1 MNANLPFIPDTVT
14 VHLGAP
20 DTNAPN
26 VTVPFT
32 EYITNV
38 ASSEIYPTWPEEAI
52 RANIYAQISFV
63 LNRIYTEFY
72 RSRGYDFD
80 ITNSTA
86 FDQSFVNGRDYF
98 ENIERIVSE
107 IFNSYIVRQ
116 GNVEP
121 LFAQYCDGERVR
133 CDGLSQWGSVTLAND
148 GYTPYEILQY
158 YYGDDINIVNNA
170 PIMNITE
177 TAPVRPLRLGS
188 GGDEVRRLQI
198 RLNRISD
205 NYPSIPKI
213 ALPDG
218 VFSFDTEDAVKR
230 FQEIF
235 GLTPDGVVGNAT
247 WYKVLFIYNAVKRL
261 NELNSEGITLSEVTD
276 QFSEA
281 TRLGDTGDN
290 VRNIQYLLAYLAQF
304 YDRIPPISLD
314 GIYGEATENAVKAF
328 QSLFELDVTG
338 EVDLKTWDA
347 LYRTYQGF
355 ISTIPFKYIDG
366 RIYPYPGVP
375 LRLGSESEVVRLLQE
390 YLNYIAQ
397 YYPQIPSVSPTGY
410 FGSRTQEAVIAFQR
424 LQGLTPN
431 GTVGANTWNEISS
444 LYSDLY
450 LGSRLGEGQYPG
462 YDVSAQGDE

>member
-1 MNANLPFIPDTVT
+1 MNANIPFIPENIT

-20 DTNAPN
+20 NQSAPN
-26 VTVPFT
+26 VTVPFID
-32 EYITNV
+32 YITNV

-52 RANIYAQISFV
+52 RANVYAQISFA
-63 LNRIYTEFY
+63 LNRIYTEYY

-86 FDQSFVNGRDYF
+86 FDQSFVNNRDYF
-98 ENIERIVSE
+98 ENISQIVGD
-107 IFNSYIVRQ
+107 IFNSYIARQ

-121 LFAQYCDGERVR
+121 LFAQYCDGVR
-133 CDGLSQWGSVTLAND
+133 ISCDGLSQWGTVDLAEQ

-158 YYGDDINIVNNA
+158 YYGNDINIITDA
-170 PIMNITE
+170 PIMNIGS
-177 TAPVRPLRLGS
+177 TAPARPLRLGS
-188 GGDEVRRLQI
+188 GGDEVRTLQL

-247 WYKVLFIYNAVKRL
+247 WYKILFLYNAVKRL
-261 NELNSEGITLSEVTD
+261 NELDSEGITLSEVTQ
-276 QFSEA
+276 QFPGA
-281 TRLGDTGDN
+281 TRPGDTGDG
-290 VRNIQYLLAYLAQF
+290 VRNIQYLLLYLQQF
-304 YDRIPPISLD
+304 YSEIPPLTFD
-314 GIYGEATENAVKAF
+314 GIYGPATEAAVRAF
-328 QSLFELDVTG
+328 QDLFDIPVTG
-338 EVDLKTWDA
+338 EVDLVTGDA

-355 ISTIPFKYIDG
+355 IKTIPFKYFEG
-366 RIYPYPGVP
+366 RLYPYPGVP

-390 YLNYIAQ
+390 YLNYIAMF
-397 YYPQIPSVSPTGY
+397 YPQIPSVSPTGY
-410 FGSRTQEAVIAFQR
+410 FGNQTQEAVVAFQR
-424 LQGLTPN
+424 LQGITPN
-431 GTVGANTWNEISS
+431 GTVGANTWNEITS

-450 LGSRLGEGQYPG
+450 LGNRLSEGQYPG
-462 YDVSAQGDE
+462 YDIGM